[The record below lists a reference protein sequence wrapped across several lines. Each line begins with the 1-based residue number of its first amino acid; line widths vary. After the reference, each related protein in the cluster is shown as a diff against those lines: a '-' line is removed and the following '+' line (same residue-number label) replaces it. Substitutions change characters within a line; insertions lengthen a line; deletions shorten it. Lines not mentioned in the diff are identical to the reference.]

1 MAIIFLSDVYVD
13 IIIDRFIKYLNVE
26 KFVAKIAIILLLI
39 ALGLEITYG
48 MDVIITSQSQ
58 IDSERGIL
66 PLNEDARGI
75 IFGGGAVALSVIG
88 FVVGRKEPNKAIP
101 ILLLINGGLII
112 LGMIIVISMPT
123 LETKQDFM
131 RTIGSTMIFGGIL
144 IGLGI
149 AKIIIDKKKLIA
161 T

>member
-1 MAIIFLSDVYVD
+1 M
-13 IIIDRFIKYLNVE
+13 
-26 KFVAKIAIILLLI
+26 AKIAIILLLI

-58 IDSERGIL
+58 IDSERGFL
-66 PLNEDARGI
+66 PLNEDLRGV

-88 FVVGRKEPNKAIP
+88 FAVGRNEPNKAIP
-101 ILLLINGGLII
+101 ILLFINGGLII
-112 LGMIIVISMPT
+112 FGMIIVISMPK
-123 LETKQDFM
+123 LETEQDFM
-131 RTIGSTMIFGGIL
+131 RTIGSTMLFGGIL

>member
-1 MAIIFLSDVYVD
+1 M
-13 IIIDRFIKYLNVE
+13 
-26 KFVAKIAIILLLI
+26 AKIAIILLI
-39 ALGLEITYG
+39 ISLGLLITYG
-48 MDVIITSQSQ
+48 IDVMVASEAKV
-58 IDSERGIL
+58 DGERGFL
-66 PLNEDARGI
+66 PLNDSIRGG
-75 IFGGGAVALSVIG
+75 IFGGGAVALSVLG
-88 FVVGRKEPNKAIP
+88 FAIGRKEPNKAIP
-101 ILLLINGGLII
+101 ILLFINGGLII